1 MRVGVV
7 GSGIGGLA
15 AALRLLNKG
24 HKVTVFETNDYPGG
38 KLSSF
43 NVGKYRFDAG
53 PSLFTMPKLVDELFQ
68 IFQENP
74 RNYFNYKKKK
84 ISCKYFW
91 EDNIQLDV
99 YGDKNLFFNE
109 IENKLG
115 ISSEPLDIYLKRA
128 KKNMS

>member
-24 HKVTVFETNDYPGG
+24 YRVTVFEANDYPGG

-74 RNYFNYKKKK
+74 RDYFNYKKRKK
-84 ISCKYFW
+84 FHV
-91 EDNIQLDV
+91 NIF
-99 YGDKNLFFNE
+99 GK
-109 IENKLG
+109 I
-115 ISSEPLDIYLKRA
+115 IY
-128 KKNMS
+128 N